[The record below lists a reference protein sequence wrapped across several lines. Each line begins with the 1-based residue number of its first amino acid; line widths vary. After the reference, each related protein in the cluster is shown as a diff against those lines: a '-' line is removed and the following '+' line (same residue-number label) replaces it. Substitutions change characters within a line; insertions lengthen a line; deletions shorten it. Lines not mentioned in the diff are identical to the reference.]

1 VGINMGTEVFM
12 YQIGLFSKI
21 NHITTKT
28 LRHYD
33 EIGLLKPKHVDYIT
47 GYRFYSSDQLPL
59 IHQILALKQLGLSL
73 NEIREIIDNPINT
86 ELFLKLK
93 ERELTLEIEKGSQ
106 RLKEVKT
113 WLNYV
118 RGEKNMNYVPI
129 IKELPQVIVASMR
142 TTVPSYNTYFDIV
155 PKMGTE
161 MKRQGAVCQVNP
173 EYCFTI
179 YHDGEYKETDIDVEV
194 CEAVNKACSD
204 SDMVKY
210 KSMDSIKTAA
220 CVLHKGPYK
229 TIREAYI
236 FLFSWIKENNYEL
249 DGNPRESYIDGI
261 WNKEIDNDWLTE
273 LQIPVKLSEI

>member
-1 VGINMGTEVFM
+1 M

-33 EIGLLKPKHVDYIT
+33 EIGLLKPNHVDYIT
-47 GYRFYSSDQLPL
+47 GYRYYTSDQLPRL
-59 IHQILALKQLGLSL
+59 HQILALKQLGLSL
-73 NEIREIIDNPINT
+73 DAIKKIIENPMSI
-86 ELFLKLK
+86 EVFLQLK

-113 WLNYV
+113 WINHV
-118 RGEKNMNYVPI
+118 KGEENMNYSPI
-129 IKELPQVIVASMR
+129 IKELPKVIVASMR
-142 TTVPSYNTYFDIV
+142 TTVTSYDTYFDIV
-155 PKMGTE
+155 PKMGEE
-161 MKRQGAVCQVNP
+161 MKRQGAVCQENP

-179 YHDGEYKETDIDVEV
+179 YHDGEYKETNIDVEV
-194 CEAVNKACSD
+194 CEAVHKACED

-210 KSMDSIKTAA
+210 KTMAAVKTAA

-229 TIREAYI
+229 TIREAYA
-236 FLFSWIKENNYEL
+236 FLYGWIKENNYEI

-261 WNKEIDNDWLTE
+261 WNKESENDWLTE
-273 LQIPVKLSEI
+273 LQVPMKINE